1 MHLVQT
7 VKAACIA
14 DLQRHMQRLAEVRQE
29 LQCVYADLDMNVL
42 KRAQVIGM
50 TTNGVASK
58 QELVAAIGPK
68 VLSARMYC
76 ADIIGNFM
84 QSMMNQLQGWY
95 VCQIY

>member
-1 MHLVQT
+1 
-7 VKAACIA
+7 
-14 DLQRHMQRLAEVRQE
+14 MQRLAEVRQE

-68 VLSARMYC
+68 VPSVRMYC
-76 ADIIGNFM
+76 ADIVSNLM
-84 QSMMNQLQGWY
+84 QPVMNLLQGWY
-95 VCQIY
+95 AEQIY